1 MKNIR
6 KFLKLIKRSYFYLFI
21 LTIIAVSCVS
31 VIKYKKYDV
40 NYYNADATWHTL
52 LTIDAY
58 DKTAISKHLFLPIIS
73 LGNSTDKNISWGNTI
88 PDNEGNYYYTSFSPA
103 GYFLPWLFFKVFNL
117 PVAEKSLYIF
127 NTVLFAISAI
137 LWIRIITFIYDKN
150 KYVHFLAIISLC
162 VYICAPEILH
172 GMGIVYWH
180 HSIFQVT
187 FLIQLYTYLLAKQ
200 NNSKIA
206 KYVFYGMILI
216 NPYIEWTGYVA
227 NVGFALVE
235 LIRYWKLDRKKAIKK
250 VFIIALLTMCSFIL
264 FCFHYLLVVNAKDFF
279 IALKDRFMARNITSK
294 ASIKDLFK
302 GYLYSF
308 KYLYILLAIL
318 LIWNFVKA
326 KDKKINLKNGF
337 IIFLCLFPILE
348 NFVMKQHAISY
359 SYDRMKLIFP
369 ISLLIC
375 EIIQNI
381 IENTKT
387 KKIALIT
394 IFIITILC
402 SSFNIINYINDT
414 TYVWKADY
422 KEDNK
427 KIAAYINTN
436 YGNSL
441 LMAKNVA
448 VRGYINLLFE
458 KGIQD
463 LKTYEDSKII
473 AKSNN
478 QDYVVILEAKVNDTS
493 WDTCELIGATIY
505 DINTNV
511 MKEIQIQAG
520 KIVEIEQKNIN

>member
-227 NVGFALVE
+227 NVGFAIVE
-235 LIRYWKLDRKKAIKK
+235 IITYWKQNRKKAFKK
-250 VFIIALLTMCSFIL
+250 VILIIFLTICSFIL
-264 FCFHYLLVVNAKDFF
+264 FCFHYLLVINAGDLFSN
-279 IALKDRFMARNITSK
+279 LKDRFMARNITNK
-294 ASIKDLFK
+294 VSILSLFK
-302 GYLYSF
+302 GYLSSF
-308 KYLYILLAIL
+308 KYLYVILTIL
-318 LIWNFVKA
+318 IIWNFVKN
-326 KDKKINLKNGF
+326 KRLNLKNKC
-337 IIFLCLFPILE
+337 IIFLCFFPIIE
-348 NFVMKQHAISY
+348 NFIMKQHAILY

-375 EIIQNI
+375 ELIQNI
-381 IENTKT
+381 IANTKD
-387 KKIALIT
+387 KKVTLT
-394 IFIITILC
+394 MIFIITILC
-402 SSFNIINYINDT
+402 SIFNIKNYINDT
-414 TYVWKADY
+414 RYVWKVDY
-422 KEDNK
+422 LDDNK
-427 KIAAYINTN
+427 KLATYINTN
-436 YGNSL
+436 YENSL
-441 LMAKNVA
+441 LATETVC
-448 VRGYINLLFE
+448 VRGYLNLLFE
-458 KGIQD
+458 KGIYE
-463 LKTYEDSKII
+463 LKTYDEVKNIAED
-473 AKSNN
+473 NN
-478 QDYVVILEAKVNDTS
+478 QDYVVILNINSGSCNTYKLA
-493 WDTCELIGATIY
+493 GATIY
-505 DINTNV
+505 NVETNV
-511 MKEIQIQAG
+511 TYELSIQDGRIQLSTFCR
-520 KIVEIEQKNIN
+520 